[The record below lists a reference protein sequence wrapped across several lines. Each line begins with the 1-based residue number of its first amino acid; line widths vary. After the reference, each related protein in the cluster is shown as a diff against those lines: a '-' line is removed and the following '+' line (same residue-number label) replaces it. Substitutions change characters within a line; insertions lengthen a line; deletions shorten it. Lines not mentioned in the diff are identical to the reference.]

1 MNGRLA
7 RGRRFVAAAFPAS
20 VVPAVLLAAA
30 LACVGAT
37 ESWQEIKAGARQ
49 ITSIHA
55 DFVQE
60 KHMPI
65 LARPLVSTGT
75 LDYRAP
81 DSLRWEYRTPIR
93 SILLMYG
100 GRVRRYFQVDGR
112 LTEDAGLNAQ
122 AFNVVVQQITQWL
135 NGEFD
140 RNPAF
145 RARLAPGPR
154 IILEPRDKAFAAMI
168 RRIEVVLADRPG
180 IIRSVTI
187 YEPGDAFTR
196 LVFRNITVNQAI
208 DDAVFREVE

>member
-1 MNGRLA
+1 M
-7 RGRRFVAAAFPAS
+7 AAAFPGS
-20 VVPAVLLAAA
+20 VMPVVLLVAA
-30 LACVGAT
+30 LACVGAAD
-37 ESWQEIKAGARQ
+37 SWQEIKTAARQ

-81 DSLRWEYRTPIR
+81 NGLRWEYLTPIR
-93 SILLMYG
+93 SILLMYD
-100 GRVRRYFQVDGR
+100 GRVQRYFQVDGR
-112 LTEDAGLNAQ
+112 LTKDAGLNAQ

-135 NGEFD
+135 NGDFD

-168 RRIEVVLADRPG
+168 QRIEVVLAARPG

-187 YEPGDAFTR
+187 FEPGDTFTR
-196 LVFRNITVNQAI
+196 LEFRNIIVNHTI
-208 DDAVFREVE
+208 DDAVFREVK

>member
-1 MNGRLA
+1 LKGRLA
-7 RGRRFVAAAFPAS
+7 RSRRFVAAAFPAL
-20 VVPAVLLAAA
+20 VVSAVLLAAA
-30 LACVGAT
+30 PACAGAAD
-37 ESWQEIKAGARQ
+37 SWQEIKAAARQ

-65 LARPLVSTGT
+65 LARPLVSAGT

-81 DSLRWEYRTPIR
+81 DDLRWEYRAPIR
-93 SILLMYG
+93 SILLMHN

-135 NGEFD
+135 NGDFD

-145 RARLAPGPR
+145 KARLAPGPR
-154 IILEPRDKAFAAMI
+154 IILEPRDEAFAAMI
-168 RRIEVVLADRPG
+168 RRIEVELSDRPG

-187 YEPGDAFTR
+187 FEPGDATTR
-196 LVFRNITVNQAI
+196 LEFRNIVANPAI
-208 DDAVFREVE
+208 ADVVFREAE